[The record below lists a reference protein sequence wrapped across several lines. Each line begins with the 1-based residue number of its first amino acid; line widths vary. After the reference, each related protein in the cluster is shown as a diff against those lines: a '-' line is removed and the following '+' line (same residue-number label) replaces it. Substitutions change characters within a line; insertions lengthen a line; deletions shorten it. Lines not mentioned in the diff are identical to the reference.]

1 LPSICDPLNK
11 SVLVI
16 GAGYGTEML
25 WCIRNGAK
33 EVIGID
39 VIDQNTDPIKIA
51 LEQMEIN
58 TDCDFEIHKIGVEEI
73 EV

>member
-51 LEQMEIN
+51 LEQME
-58 TDCDFEIHKIGVEEI
+58 
-73 EV
+73 